1 MERSASIVSFLWH
14 TTACVICWNVDILG
28 KIKAGDIEKAPQA
41 VVQLIQSAVW
51 FPYRR

>member
-1 MERSASIVSFLWH
+1 MMSFLWP
-14 TTACVICWNVDILG
+14 TTACVICWNVDILE
-28 KIKAGDIEKAPQA
+28 KIKAADIEKALQA